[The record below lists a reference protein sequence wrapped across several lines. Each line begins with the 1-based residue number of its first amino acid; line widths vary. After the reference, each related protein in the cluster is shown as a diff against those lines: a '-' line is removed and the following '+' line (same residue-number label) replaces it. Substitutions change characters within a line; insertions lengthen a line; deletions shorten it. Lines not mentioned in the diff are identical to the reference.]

1 MEFMSRSGN
10 TAAPQAPP
18 AVHPGSSA
26 TTKRKAGDGGMM
38 RYLFMILIGGVTLL
52 LVALVAFSL
61 TSNKGVTAE
70 ASLVDGNKYQAV
82 FLNNGQVYF
91 GKIKTLNRSY
101 VVIDDIFY
109 IEAQSTQQANNN
121 NYTLRKLG
129 TSELH
134 APEDRMV
141 VNRDQ
146 VTFWENLKDS
156 GRVVTAIKQYKQ
168 NPNASNQVQQPSGGS
183 NTQPNPNTN
192 QSGANTNKPTN
203 SNNNN

>member
-1 MEFMSRSGN
+1 
-10 TAAPQAPP
+10 
-18 AVHPGSSA
+18 
-26 TTKRKAGDGGMM
+26 MM

-183 NTQPNPNTN
+183 STQPNPNTN